1 MKKLIYLITAFCFIA
16 GGCDKKLE
24 RLNPNQLTTVDYWK
38 TKEQAYAGSTAV
50 YNALLVD
57 GSYMRSFP
65 GLTDSRGDDFTGD
78 SPWLDLVLTGQ
89 FIIPTTSDPVFWIWR
104 EFYLVIN
111 RANQVI
117 AYVTPYEESVLPA
130 EEKKR
135 ILGQA
140 YFLRALAYYNLATT
154 FKTVPVIT
162 TPLIDPNDYSSPTA
176 TEEVL
181 WNQIFADLTEAET
194 DLPITYDNVTG
205 LDVGQKGRATKGAA
219 AGLLGKAYLYRKD
232 YAKAAAQFEKFINGP
247 LKNVYSLMPDYR
259 DNFRDTKENNSESL
273 FEVQFTEGAGTDV
286 NWCCEPSSSWKQ
298 VQAISVTYGMEGA
311 GFSDYLPT
319 RWLYDEYKKEKT
331 TDGKTDPRLLST
343 IASYE
348 PGVGSVNAYGKPWH
362 NFLVENA
369 FLLGRPAPLPPYSSA
384 DSLFLQSKIYPRKY
398 TQDGIGNGKGFE
410 AAAESGINYRVLR
423 YADVLLM
430 YAEALNETG
439 NTAGAYPYI
448 QQVRSRANL
457 AELST
462 VKPNMTQAEMRD
474 QLAHERALEFAIEGQ
489 RINDIVRWG
498 WLYDA
503 GKLAELKT
511 HDADFNTW
519 TPGNEYLPIPQR
531 ELDLNKNLLPN
542 PAN

>member
-1 MKKLIYLITAFCFIA
+1 MKKIIYLFVGCFLITTS
-16 GGCDKKLE
+16 CDKKLDLE
-24 RLNPNQLTTVDYWK
+24 NPNQLTTEGYWK
-38 TKEQAYAGSTAV
+38 TREQAHAGCIAI
-50 YNALLVD
+50 YNALIVD

-78 SPWLDLVLTGQ
+78 SPWLDLELTGE

-117 AYVTPYEESVLPA
+117 TYVGQYDESVLPV
-130 EEKKR
+130 EEKNR

-140 YFLRALAYYNLATT
+140 YFLRGLAYYNLATS

-162 TPLIDPNDYSSPTA
+162 EPIANSDDYFPPTV

-181 WNQIFADLTEAET
+181 WNQVFSDLEQAET
-194 DLPITYDNVTG
+194 KLPVSYDNVTG
-205 LDVGQKGRATKGAA
+205 LDQGQKGRATKGAA

-232 YAKAAAQFEKFINGP
+232 YTKAGTQFEKFINGP
-247 LKNVYSLMPDYR
+247 LSGIYSLVPDYR
-259 DNFRDTKENNSESL
+259 DNFRDVNENNSESL
-273 FEVQFTEGAGTDV
+273 FEIQFTELGGADI
-286 NWCCEPSSSWKQ
+286 NWCCDPVGSWRQ
-298 VQAISVTYGMEGA
+298 WQAISVTYGMEGA

-319 RWLYDEYKKEKT
+319 RWIYNEYKVEST
-331 TDGKTDPRLLST
+331 VDGKSDPRLLVT

-348 PGVGSVNAYGKPWH
+348 PADNSTKAYGRDWWNPQT
-362 NFLVENA
+362 A
-369 FLLGRPAPLPPYSSA
+369 
-384 DSLFLQSKIYPRKY
+384 IYPRKY
-398 TQDGIGNGKGFE
+398 TNDGVGNGKAFE
-410 AAAESGINYRVLR
+410 AAAESWINYRVLR
-423 YADVLLM
+423 YADILLM
-430 YAEALNETG
+430 YAEVLNET
-439 NTAGAYPYI
+439 NRTAQAYPFI
-448 QQVRSRANL
+448 QQVRTRAKLPDL
-457 AELST
+457 AT
-462 VKPNMTQAEMRD
+462 VKPNMNQVQMRD

-489 RINDIVRWG
+489 RINDIIRWG

-503 GKLAELKT
+503 TKLAELKA

-531 ELDLNKNLLPN
+531 ELDLNKNLTPN